1 MFLSN
6 LFASL
11 LYIGLKKYISGILP
25 LYLCEN
31 AAAAAWIL
39 EPTTSQQMMQG
50 ALCWS
55 GPLSDREYKKSH
67 MIHKHGNLNKYLQK
81 GFNFL
86 LTTIWLTCEIS
97 SKLQQTFYSIY

>member
-25 LYLCEN
+25 LYLCEI

-50 ALCWS
+50 ALC
-55 GPLSDREYKKSH
+55 
-67 MIHKHGNLNKYLQK
+67 
-81 GFNFL
+81 
-86 LTTIWLTCEIS
+86 
-97 SKLQQTFYSIY
+97 